1 MPARD
6 GERRA
11 LVGTVAL
18 ALASSLIA
26 FLVVEAGCRLRSR
39 LGMRAGPGPEE
50 AFQGPEPGERGRTA
64 RLGDIVWASR
74 NPDIVYELRPGLDV
88 TFAGQRMTTNS
99 VGFRDREY
107 PPAKPAGVRRI
118 LGLGDSVM
126 FGWGVAD
133 GEDYLSRVE
142 ERLAGEH
149 PGEGWQ
155 VINMAVPG
163 YNAVMEV
170 ETLHQKGLP
179 YGPDLVVVGFCGNDL
194 RLPNF
199 LQEPDD
205 LLALD
210 RSYLF
215 DFVRSRV
222 GGADLEDPDA
232 ALTPLAVRS
241 PDRDV
246 VPPRYAHM
254 VGLSAYERSMRRL
267 RETQV
272 REGFEVVVLFY
283 PGPTKQVGALVRRL
297 GFRMVS
303 LATRVRGFL
312 REHGGKEAGFALL
325 RLSRHDPHP
334 SPVGH
339 RLIADGLIAYLDQS
353 GLRARL
359 AAPRAREE
367 DKPR

>member
-1 MPARD
+1 MRSGPSPEGALQSPA
-6 GERRA
+6 
-11 LVGTVAL
+11 
-18 ALASSLIA
+18 
-26 FLVVEAGCRLRSR
+26 
-39 LGMRAGPGPEE
+39 
-50 AFQGPEPGERGRTA
+50 PGERGRRA
-64 RLGDIVWASR
+64 ALGDIVWASR
-74 NPDIVYELRPGLDV
+74 NPDMVYELRPGLDV
-88 TFAGQRMTTNS
+88 SFSGQRMTTSS

-107 PPAKPAGVRRI
+107 PLAKPAGVRRI

-133 GEDYLSRVE
+133 GEDYLSLVE
-142 ERLAGEH
+142 ERLAEEH

-170 ETLHQKGLP
+170 EALHAKGLA

-199 LQEPDD
+199 LQEPENG
-205 LLALD
+205 LALD

-222 GGADLEDPDA
+222 SGADLEDPDA
-232 ALTPLAVRS
+232 ALTPLALRS
-241 PDRDV
+241 PDRAA
-246 VPPRYAHM
+246 VPLRYAHM
-254 VGLSAYERSMRRL
+254 VGLSAYERSMQRL
-267 RETQV
+267 RETQR

-283 PGPTKQVGALVRRL
+283 PGPTKQVGATVRRL
-297 GFRMVS
+297 GFRMFS
-303 LATRVRGFL
+303 LATRVREFL
-312 REHGGKEAGFALL
+312 REQGGREAGYALL
-325 RLSRHDPHP
+325 RLSPHDPHP

-359 AAPRAREE
+359 AARRGREE
-367 DKPR
+367 DRPR

>member
-1 MPARD
+1 MPARG

-39 LGMRAGPGPEE
+39 VGMRQGPEE
-50 AFQGPEPGERGRTA
+50 AFQRPAPGERGRA
-64 RLGDIVWASR
+64 AGLGDIVRASR
-74 NPDIVYELRPGLDV
+74 NPDIIYELRPGLDV
-88 TFAGQRMTTNS
+88 TFRGRRMTTSS

-107 PPAKPAGVRRI
+107 PPAKPVGVLRI

-126 FGWGVAD
+126 FGWGVGD

-142 ERLAGEH
+142 ERLAEER
-149 PGEGWQ
+149 PGESWQ

-170 ETLHQKGLP
+170 EALHDKGLT

-194 RLPNF
+194 KLPNF
-199 LQEPDD
+199 LQEPEDH
-205 LLALD
+205 LALD

-215 DFVRSRV
+215 DFVRSRLR
-222 GGADLEDPDA
+222 GADLEDQDA
-232 ALTPLAVRS
+232 ALAPLEVRS
-241 PDRDV
+241 PDRAV

-254 VGLSAYERSMRRL
+254 VGLSAYERSMQRL
-267 RETQV
+267 RETQE

-283 PGPTKQVGALVRRL
+283 PGPTKQVGATVRRL
-297 GFRMVS
+297 GFRMLS

-312 REHGGKEAGFALL
+312 REHGGKEAGYALL
-325 RLSRHDPHP
+325 RLSPHDPHP
-334 SPVGH
+334 SPLGH
-339 RLIADGLIAYLDQS
+339 RLIADGLIDYLDQT
-353 GLRARL
+353 GLRTRL
-359 AAPRAREE
+359 AARREREE
-367 DKPR
+367 DRPR